1 MFHWFSGENT
11 TGKEVQTK
19 VYVYWHVYWLYVSF
33 AFQNEAIPDTDEGP
47 TMEVAQPLTREG
59 TPTGEH
65 PSMERDTI
73 QEEPDASA
81 TPPPPESHSP
91 EPTMEL
97 EPLDTYIESGNL
109 TNWIVFNY

>member
-1 MFHWFSGENT
+1 
-11 TGKEVQTK
+11 
-19 VYVYWHVYWLYVSF
+19 
-33 AFQNEAIPDTDEGP
+33 
-47 TMEVAQPLTREG
+47 MEVAQPLSREG
-59 TPTGEH
+59 TPTGEQ

-109 TNWIVFNY
+109 TK